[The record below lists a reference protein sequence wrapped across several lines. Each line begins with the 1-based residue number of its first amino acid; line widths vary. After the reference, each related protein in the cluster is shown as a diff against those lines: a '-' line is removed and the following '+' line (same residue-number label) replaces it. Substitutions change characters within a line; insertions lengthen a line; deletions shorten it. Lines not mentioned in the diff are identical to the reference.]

1 MTKYKLINE
10 NELAYVQKTYHSSF
24 PIIQSVIDGLQQ
36 GSIFI
41 NSQNDCW
48 VLHKAGF
55 SEVFLKN
62 DDGTEWID
70 FIAGNMKLPQYFHVY
85 NPDAKLIN
93 YLQLRNETFNTRVRE
108 RIQLSY
114 ENKSPL
120 KDSINAL
127 DDCFTLS
134 KVTNNNFESLSVF
147 NLDLESKF
155 WNSKEEF
162 IKHALGVVVS
172 NKEDMPVSLCYAA
185 AVADQRAEIDV
196 VTLDNYRGKGL
207 AKTVVNSFINSCMAN
222 NLLPNWDCFVDNI
235 SSISTAKSF
244 NFGIKNN
251 YKFISIFKNSLL

>member
-1 MTKYKLINE
+1 MTSYKLINE
-10 NELAYVQKTYHSSF
+10 NELAHVQKTYHSSF
-24 PIIQSVIDGLQQ
+24 PIIQSVIDGVQQ

-62 DDGTEWID
+62 DAGTEWID
-70 FIAGNMKLPQYFHVY
+70 FIAGSMKLPQYFHLY
-85 NPDAKLIN
+85 NPAGKLIN
-93 YLQLRNETFNTRVRE
+93 YLQLRNETFNIRVRG

-114 ENKSPL
+114 ENQSPI
-120 KDSINAL
+120 KDSLNDL
-127 DDCFTLS
+127 DDGFTLS
-134 KVTNNNFESLSVF
+134 NITNNNFESLSVF
-147 NLDLESKF
+147 NLDLGSKF
-155 WNSKEEF
+155 WKSKNEF

-196 VTLDNYRGKGL
+196 VTLENYRGKGL

-222 NLLPNWDCFVDNI
+222 NLFPNWDCFEDNT
-235 SSISTAKSF
+235 SSLDAALKLGF
-244 NFGIKNN
+244 FKNKFYN
-251 YKFISIFKNSLL
+251 FISVYRK